1 MSVTERENFMANKPI
16 KIKRNTSISGKK
28 RQRMAVVKKVAG
40 ILLTIAGLAALG
52 FLGAPA
58 VMEMIDNMN
67 SPKPPV
73 QTPVVTPE
81 PEPTAAPEATNDP
94 SDVQVED
101 VPVKTAVYSAVTAN
115 DVRDQAAMTATA
127 QRLETMGVTEVV
139 VTFKDAEG
147 RIYFETATEIGKQAK
162 GPVMI
167 DVPQLISIFGQHNI
181 DVTAQVYT
189 FMDKITPAIDRTTAV
204 KYQGTDMNWLD
215 SSVEL
220 GGKPWANPANQTV
233 QNYIYDLVKELGDM
247 GVKDFIIS
255 GVQLPTGYSLEYRDF
270 GVTNDQLQAQLQGFI
285 NTIQS
290 KVAAKGGDAYL
301 AYDLDVLIGGDMSK
315 YIINPLRYGASHV
328 VLVGANAQF
337 ENGAADAVIEK
348 YSSDEAVEV
357 LCVWNTEASLAER
370 DGVNG
375 YFVK

>member
-1 MSVTERENFMANKPI
+1 MANKPI

-40 ILLTIAGLAALG
+40 IVLAIAGLAALG
-52 FLGAPA
+52 FFGAPA
-58 VMEMIDNMN
+58 VMELIDNIN
-67 SPKPPV
+67 NPKPPEM
-73 QTPVVTPE
+73 TPVVTPA
-81 PEPTAAPEATNDP
+81 PEPTPVPEATNDP

-101 VPVKTAVYSAVTAN
+101 IPVKTAVYSAVTAN

-127 QRLETMGVTEVV
+127 QRLAAMGVTDVV
-139 VTFKDAEG
+139 VTFKDADG

-167 DVPQLISIFGQHNI
+167 DVRQLVDIFSQHNI
-181 DVTAQVYT
+181 DVTAQVYA

-290 KVAAKGGDAYL
+290 RVAAKGGDAYL
-301 AYDLDVLIGGDMSK
+301 AYDLDVLISGDMSR

-328 VLVGANAQF
+328 VLVGKNAQF

-348 YSSDEAVEV
+348 YSEDEAVEV
-357 LCVWNTEASLAER
+357 LCLWNTEQSLAEH